1 MFNCYL
7 SRSMRLPPLHLLSY
21 LIVLSFA
28 NSLPYLNAQSGQPD
42 MEILGRQDRI
52 EIPFELINDFIVVNV
67 LMDNWLPLRF
77 LIDTGAENS
86 VIVDKKLSDFLNL
99 NYQREFRITGADR
112 KQEMIAYLASG
123 VNFRLANRILAINR
137 NMLVLAENYFH
148 FERITGTPI
157 HGILGADFLMRFV
170 VEFDFKQQKM
180 RLFEPRSYQP
190 SKKQHALD
198 ATFHRN
204 RAYVEVPISVT
215 GRKTRSRRML
225 IDTGAGLYVLL
236 HSGLQPEDQELPQ
249 RIISTPIAHGLG
261 GEVDGNVGRAKSLTL
276 GEQSLDNVVTY
287 FQQLDPD
294 SIDTKQGLYRDG
306 LLGNSLLKRFNLTI
320 DYVHQQVYLYPTAR
334 WKRKITFDRSGL
346 LISATGP
353 QLNRFVVSGVLPD
366 SPAAEAGLLVGDRI
380 KSING
385 LSCDFLS
392 LDQLLRKLEQKP
404 SKRIKL
410 QIRRINTAK
419 EVEFKLRDLI

>member
-1 MFNCYL
+1 
-7 SRSMRLPPLHLLSY
+7 
-21 LIVLSFA
+21 
-28 NSLPYLNAQSGQPD
+28 

-52 EIPFELINDFIVVNV
+52 EIPFELINDFIVVDV

-77 LIDTGAENS
+77 LVDTGAENS
-86 VIVDKKLSDFLNL
+86 VIVDKKLSDFLEL
-99 NYQREFRITGADR
+99 NYQREFRVTGADR

-123 VNFRLANRILAINR
+123 VNFQLAGRLLAMNR

-170 VEFDFKQQKM
+170 VEFDYKRQKM
-180 RLFEPRSYQP
+180 RLFEPRSFQP
-190 SKKQHALD
+190 SRKQQVLE
-198 ATFHRN
+198 ATFYRK

-215 GRKTRSRRML
+215 GRKTVGRRML

-236 HSGLQPEDQELPQ
+236 HSGLHPEDQELPQ

-261 GEVDGNVGRAKSLTL
+261 GEVDGNVGRAKSLSL

-294 SIDTKQGLYRDG
+294 SVDTQQALYRDG

-320 DYVHQQVYLYPTAR
+320 DYVREQVYLYPTTR

-353 QLNRFVVSGVLPD
+353 QLNRFIISGVLPD
-366 SPAAEAGLLVGDRI
+366 SPAAEAGLQVGDRI
-380 KSING
+380 KRING
-385 LSCDFLS
+385 LSTDFSS
-392 LDQLLRKLEQKP
+392 LAQLQRKLE
-404 SKRIKL
+404 KRAGKKTKL
-410 QIRRINTAK
+410 LIRRVNTPM
-419 EVEFKLRDLI
+419 EVVFRLRDLI